1 MDGGPCNWKG
11 PLFNFFRRDGIGCF
25 ETFLKQG
32 VVKIMRK
39 ILIVDD
45 TAFMRFVMKGIIEE
59 IGEFEVVEAKNGME
73 AITAY
78 QQHKPVLVTM
88 DITMPEMDGITA
100 VRNIKA
106 VDPQA
111 RIIICSAMGQQAM
124 VVDAIKAGARGF
136 LVKPFDR
143 EAVIRSIVNMLQE

>member
-1 MDGGPCNWKG
+1 M
-11 PLFNFFRRDGIGCF
+11 
-25 ETFLKQG
+25 
-32 VVKIMRK
+32 MRK